1 MNSPVR
7 RWVIGLIVFG
17 ICLSYL
23 VISIARGPRAPV
35 FGYTTELYAL
45 QAQSFLQGKTTLPIE
60 PRPELLSLPDPY
72 DAEANKSYRLHDAS
86 LYKGK
91 YYMYFGAVPAVT
103 LFVPYR
109 LLTGRDLP
117 NRVAVPI
124 FCIGGFLSSCV
135 LFFWLAR
142 HNRWALPLWL
152 ECVILISLG
161 SMSLVSLILRRPSF
175 YEVAIAGGHCF
186 VMAGFLALARAVWGT
201 GKDRQWLLLAG
212 LLLGLAVGCR
222 PHLAVICCAV
232 LVSFAIRVR
241 CNLRLMMPLAALML
255 ATGAALGWYN
265 YVRFDSPFEFGAS
278 YQLGGFSFSILQRN
292 FETIFRSAREF
303 LFVTP
308 HLDMS
313 MPFIHTVYINPLTG
327 SNGPV
332 IWTEDTVGLIPAAPF
347 ALLGFFTPFFLRTQ
361 QIDKGIDEASRW
373 LLSTIYWSSIAV
385 FVILCALGWV
395 MGRYLADFAPLLTF
409 DGAVVVA
416 ISWQSLSESPS
427 RYALRWGTSMA
438 AIYGVILNIAIA
450 TPRSDLIL
458 KFLHK

>member
-1 MNSPVR
+1 MSSPDR
-7 RWVIGLIVFG
+7 RWVINLLIFS
-17 ICLSYL
+17 ICFSYL
-23 VISIARGPRAPV
+23 VTSIARGPRAPV

-91 YYMYFGAVPAVT
+91 YYLYFGAVPAVT
-103 LFVPYR
+103 LFAPYR

-117 NRVAVPI
+117 NRVAVPV
-124 FCIGGFLSSCV
+124 FCIGGFLSSCA
-135 LFFWLAR
+135 LFFLLAR
-142 HNRWALPLWL
+142 HNRWTLPLWL

-175 YEVAIAGGHCF
+175 YEVAIAGGYCF
-186 VMAGFLALARAVWGT
+186 VAAGFLALAKAVWET
-201 GKDRQWLLLAG
+201 SNERQWLLLAG

-222 PHLAVICCAV
+222 PHLAVICWVV
-232 LVSFAIRVR
+232 LVSFAIRVS

-255 ATGAALGWYN
+255 VIGAVLGWYN
-265 YVRFDSPFEFGAS
+265 YVRFDNPFEFGAS

-292 FETIFRSAREF
+292 FVTLFRSAREF
-303 LFVTP
+303 LFVAP
-308 HLDMS
+308 HLDTS
-313 MPFIHTVYINPLTG
+313 LPFIHTVYINPLTG
-327 SNGPV
+327 SDGPV

-347 ALLGFFTPFFLRTQ
+347 ALLGFSVPLFLRTRR
-361 QIDKGIDEASRW
+361 IDKGIDQASRW
-373 LLSTIYWSSIAV
+373 LLSTIYWSSIMV

-395 MGRYLADFAPLLTF
+395 MGRYLPDFAPLLTF
-409 DGAVVVA
+409 DAVVVVA
-416 ISWQSLSESPS
+416 ILWQSLPESPN
-427 RYALRWGTSMA
+427 RYALQWGTSMA
-438 AIYGVILNIAIA
+438 AIYGAVLNVAIA